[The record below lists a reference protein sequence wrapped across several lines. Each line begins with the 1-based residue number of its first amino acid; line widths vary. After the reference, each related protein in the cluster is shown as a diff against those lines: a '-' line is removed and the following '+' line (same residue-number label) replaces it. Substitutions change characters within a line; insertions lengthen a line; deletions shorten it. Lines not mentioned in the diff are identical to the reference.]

1 MITSILPV
9 SYIGPGAGWA
19 VSTSFIVIFIIILV
33 LSVLPILLIVL
44 IIRSLIRNKREKKR
58 LRLEVGKLADE
69 VQQLQQ
75 EIKGTDPQATSL
87 NSESDNE
94 KEREKK

>member
-1 MITSILPV
+1 MNTGILPV

-19 VSTSFIVIFIIILV
+19 VSTSFIVIFIICLV

-44 IIRSLIRNKREKKR
+44 IVRSLIRNKKENQR

-69 VQQLQQ
+69 LQQ
-75 EIKGTDPQATSL
+75 IRKQAEDKKGD
-87 NSESDNE
+87 D
-94 KEREKK
+94 K